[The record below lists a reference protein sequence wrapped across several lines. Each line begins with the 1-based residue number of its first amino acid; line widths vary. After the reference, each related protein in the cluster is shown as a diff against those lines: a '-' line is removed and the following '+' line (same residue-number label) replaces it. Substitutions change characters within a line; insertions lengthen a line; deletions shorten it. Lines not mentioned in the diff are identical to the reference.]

1 MSNNLTRALCALA
14 TITLSSCEWFSDF
27 KSQPK
32 VDPWEV
38 VSSDSMKT
46 RGAND
51 TVASRGNPQHSV
63 PIYGMQVPAFAVSY
77 MPLPATVD
85 SMRGLV
91 NPVVP
96 DERSLGEGRK
106 YYQINC
112 AVCHG
117 NEGNGDGPA
126 IKYGM
131 PGIGLTNDNVKG
143 YTDGYIW
150 GMIRNGRGL
159 MPSYNRIEELNRWDV
174 VNYVRGL
181 QGLLPDSVPTKPLG
195 VPGENGNRVPGP
207 TRMGPTRPSPY
218 FQMPRAAGTEMR
230 GVAQSSDS
238 APPPA
243 VGSPL
248 IPRRARATITTSP
261 ADSAREPRQ

>member
-1 MSNNLTRALCALA
+1 MSSNMMRTGFALVGTL
-14 TITLSSCEWFSDF
+14 TLSSCEWFSDF

-38 VSSDSMKT
+38 VSSDTMRT

-63 PIYGMQVPAFAVSY
+63 SIYGSTVPAYAVSY
-77 MPLPATVD
+77 MGLPATVD

-91 NPVVP
+91 NPVAP
-96 DERSLGEGRK
+96 DAESLEDGRK

-117 NEGNGDGPA
+117 PAGDGLGPA
-126 IKYGM
+126 TKYGM
-131 PGIGLTNDNVKG
+131 PGISLINDNVKA

-159 MPSYNRIEELNRWDV
+159 MPPYNRIDEMKRWDV

-181 QGLLPDSVPTKPLG
+181 QGRLPEQVPTGPLG
-195 VPGENGNRVPGP
+195 VPGETGRQKMPGP
-207 TRMGPTRPSPY
+207 TRLGPTRPAPH
-218 FQMPRAAGTEMR
+218 FQTRPPIPQEMQGVITAPVTDTAHAPAGR
-230 GVAQSSDS
+230 VR
-238 APPPA
+238 P
-243 VGSPL
+243 
-248 IPRRARATITTSP
+248 
-261 ADSAREPRQ
+261 